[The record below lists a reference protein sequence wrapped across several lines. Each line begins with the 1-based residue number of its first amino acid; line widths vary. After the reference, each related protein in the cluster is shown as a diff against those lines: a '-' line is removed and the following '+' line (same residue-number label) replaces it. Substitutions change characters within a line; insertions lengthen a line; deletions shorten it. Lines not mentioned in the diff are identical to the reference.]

1 MAKIDFLKKRADGFL
16 RGAKYHLRE
25 GDYNIAAFHLEQA
38 CQLHLKYYIFLKIA
52 DFPKTHSIQDLLS
65 DIGKVYK
72 RENEVVK
79 FQKENIQL
87 ISDLEQAYITSRY
100 FPVEFGKLQVQN
112 MEKFVK
118 SLFEFLRGL

>member
-1 MAKIDFLKKRADGFL
+1 MVKADFLKKRAEGFL
-16 RGAKYHLRE
+16 RGARYHLRE

-38 CQLHLKYYIFLKIA
+38 CQLYLKYCLFMKIA

-65 DIGKVYK
+65 DIGKVYEK
-72 RENEVVK
+72 EKEVVK

-100 FPVEFGKLQVQN
+100 FPVEFSKVQVQN

-118 SLFEFLRGL
+118 NLFEFLRRL